1 MSAKL
6 INFNTSDFQTESDLE
21 MSFYRWQERKEELL
35 PILKEKGLMRVATTR
50 VWNKSGIFRTGTL
63 IEYADET
70 AYKNC
75 LPLWQELEKI
85 AQEKRP
91 RKIVSNRGIVIFDDV
106 LR

>member
-6 INFNTSDFQTESDLE
+6 INFNTSDFQTEPDLE

-35 PILKEKGLMRVATTR
+35 PILKKKGLMRVATTR
-50 VWNKSGIFRTGTL
+50 IWNKSGIFRTGTL
-63 IEYADET
+63 IEYEYEM
-70 AYKNC
+70 AYKHC
-75 LPLWQELEKI
+75 LPVWQELEKI

>member
-6 INFNTSDFQTESDLE
+6 INFNTFDFQTESDLE
-21 MSFYRWQERKEELL
+21 LSFYRWQERKEELL
-35 PILKEKGLMRVATTR
+35 PILKEKGLMRVVSTR
-50 VWNKSGIFRTGTL
+50 VWNKSGIFRAGAL
-63 IEYADET
+63 FEYEDED

-75 LPLWQELEKI
+75 LPLWQELDKI
-85 AQEKRP
+85 VQEKRP